1 MDPIT
6 WVVIGMLVAGGA
18 GFGVGRFSAKDNSA
32 DVLKAHSESLDVIL
46 DTQTEI
52 ITEVSKPM
60 AIDAS
65 LRAELAGTPVQCIKS
80 SGGDP
85 MSVQC
90 QWATCLQ
97 YGQTSAQRPEC
108 SKLVEL
114 LVVELS
120 AANTSIK

>member
-6 WVVIGMLVAGGA
+6 WTVIGVLAALGA
-18 GFGVGRFSAKDNSA
+18 GFGVGWGARGDRTA
-32 DVLKAHSESLDVIL
+32 DVLEQHSQALDVIL

-52 ITEVSKPM
+52 VSAVSEPM
-60 AIDAS
+60 KIDAE
-65 LRAELAGTPVQCIKS
+65 LRAELADTPVQCVKTL
-80 SGGDP
+80 GGDP

-108 SKLVEL
+108 SDLVEL
-114 LVVELS
+114 LTTELG
-120 AANTSIK
+120 AAGEDQR